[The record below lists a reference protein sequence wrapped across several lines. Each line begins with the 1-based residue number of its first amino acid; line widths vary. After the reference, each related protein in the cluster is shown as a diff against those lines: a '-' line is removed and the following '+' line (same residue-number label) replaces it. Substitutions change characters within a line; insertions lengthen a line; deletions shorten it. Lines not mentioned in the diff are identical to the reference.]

1 MTTVL
6 VMDLRAEEG
15 MHERQGRRLQPLFKT
30 AFNCTR
36 LFLHG
41 FGGEVLAE
49 VSHHVERVVRRS
61 GEDASG
67 GLETQVC
74 AGSMGD
80 KKNQSI

>member
-1 MTTVL
+1 MKGKASVQNA
-6 VMDLRAEEG
+6 VSDI
-15 MHERQGRRLQPLFKT
+15 
-30 AFNCTR
+30 CTR